1 MNNCFGVLSGM
12 GPGQTPAYHALV
24 LPGPD
29 PYQHLQGGG
38 FREVQRQLGSIGD
51 HYSKHPEEMNN
62 INPQFAASGASR
74 GTHAG
79 VASADA
85 VLRDYYITQ
94 YGR

>member
-24 LPGPD
+24 LPGLD

-51 HYSKHPEEMNN
+51 HNSKHPEEIND
-62 INPQFAASGASR
+62 INPQFAAFGASR
-74 GTHAG
+74 GTSAG
-79 VASADA
+79 AQSADA
-85 VLRDYYITQ
+85 VLRDYYMTQ
-94 YGR
+94 YRR